1 MDNPACAREVTSEEM
16 TALYRELDASLRRIV
31 RFNVDAPEALL
42 EDACQVAWSRLLRRA
57 GTIHREKT
65 LAWLVTTATRE
76 ALRLLRRA
84 DRELPL
90 ETLAQA
96 TPESRAVPAPEQVVE
111 LRARLDGIGALP
123 VRQQRLVWLQGLGL
137 SYAEMSGYTGS
148 SLRAVERQLL
158 RAKQTLRSA

>member
-96 TPESRAVPAPEQVVE
+96 TPESRAVPAPEQAVE